1 MGSGEMLVTIAGWAV
16 AWVVSA
22 AILRGLVKNFRPQ
35 NPRNNWTTAL
45 AVTFAMSVIGAGGG
59 YLALSLGFTAQLG
72 AFVLQTALLGIV
84 YRIGVGLSIGIGI
97 LIGIIMLAIAFG
109 AGLALGFLAVF
120 GPVGVIGGIVVGI
133 GAPVLVMIRNR
144 RQEQKMIAAYGSD
157 SIRQ

>member
-1 MGSGEMLVTIAGWAV
+1 MLITLAGWAV

-22 AILRGLVKNFRPQ
+22 AVLRGLVKNFRPQ

-45 AVTFAMSVIGAGGG
+45 WVTFVMSVIGAAAG
-59 YLALSLGFTAQLG
+59 YLAQGAGFMAQLG
-72 AFVLQTALLGIV
+72 GLLAQVALLAIV

-109 AGLALGFLAVF
+109 AGLTLAFLAAF
-120 GPVGVIGGIVVGI
+120 GPVGVIAGLVVGI
-133 GAPVLVMIRNR
+133 GVPVTVMIRNR
-144 RQEQKMIAAYGSD
+144 RAEQRMIAAYGSD